1 MQRPWSNQSYCVCL
15 QDEDSH
21 ESLKQLLKHGLGR
34 VTVAAELLCL
44 CGMAPF
50 LYIEAGTFLEYGF
63 YGWRSVWNFM
73 DVVAYVN
80 QVRDA
85 KAVRCLDV
93 VVYLAC
99 RLVAKSDLIYK
110 TA

>member
-1 MQRPWSNQSYCVCL
+1 M

-21 ESLKQLLKHGLGR
+21 ESLRQLLKHNLGR
-34 VTVAAELLCL
+34 ATVAAELLCL

-63 YGWRSVWNFM
+63 YGWQSVWNFM

-80 QVRDA
+80 QVNKLVCQRFCCVELRIYGKTYHA
-85 KAVRCLDV
+85 KILSNMVGFLRC
-93 VVYLAC
+93 C
-99 RLVAKSDLIYK
+99 GCF
-110 TA
+110 